1 MSNPDFS
8 ENKRGLGGRARK
20 PPPTG
25 TRSTTAPKFTEKTAA
40 WPGLPGST
48 GPNRS
53 AGVKKIRAHPKSE
66 GL

>member
-1 MSNPDFS
+1 MPNPDFS
-8 ENKRGLGGRARK
+8 ENKRGLGGRASK

-25 TRSTTAPKFTEKTAA
+25 TRLTTPKFTEKTAA
-40 WPGLPGST
+40 WGGLPGKT

>member
-1 MSNPDFS
+1 MSNPDHS
-8 ENKRGLGGRARK
+8 ENKRGLGGRASK

-25 TRSTTAPKFTEKTAA
+25 TRSATAPKFTEKTAA
-40 WPGLPGST
+40 WAGLPGKS

-53 AGVKKIRAHPKSE
+53 AGVKRARIHPKSE

>member
-1 MSNPDFS
+1 MSNADHS
-8 ENKRGLGGRARK
+8 ENKRGLGGRAVK

-25 TRSTTAPKFTEKTAA
+25 TRSKTPSKFTEKTAA
-40 WPGLPGST
+40 WPGLPGKG

-53 AGVKKIRAHPKSE
+53 AGVKRVRAHPKAE

>member
-1 MSNPDFS
+1 MPNQYF
-8 ENKRGLGGRARK
+8 KQMGGAK

-25 TRSTTAPKFTEKTAA
+25 PRAEGKAPFKEKTAA
-40 WPGLPGST
+40 WPGLPGKS

-53 AGVKKIRAHPKSE
+53 AGVKRAKVYPSSQ